1 MAPESRRPTG
11 TGSFRRAVVARAG
24 RLDAVFLRWQR
35 RARSDAFLYRF
46 TLATRVL
53 LVVGF
58 IPTGLVKLLGRR
70 FTSMSP
76 EYPIGAFFETL
87 YRSGLYWHFIGA
99 GQVVAGLCLLLPA
112 TATLGAVLFFPI
124 LLNIFV
130 VTLSYDFHFTP
141 VVTGLMLLANLYL
154 LCWDYDRLRPILG
167 APPGAAGELAPPREH
182 RLGRAERATY
192 VVGTISAVSLH
203 ANMRL
208 GLFPLA
214 WGVPLLIVG
223 GASAVVAL
231 GYAWARRKSR
241 PAAKRAALGE
251 ADGSARGAG

>member
-1 MAPESRRPTG
+1 MTPEFRRPTR
-11 TGSFRRAVVARAG
+11 TGSFRRAAVARAG

-35 RARSDAFLYRF
+35 SARSDAFLYRF

-53 LVVGF
+53 LVVAF

-70 FTSMSP
+70 FTTMSLD
-76 EYPIGAFFETL
+76 YPIGAFFETL

-99 GQVVAGLCLLLPA
+99 GQVVAGLCLLVPA

-130 VTLSYDFHFTP
+130 ITLSYDFHFTP

-154 LCWDYDRLRPILG
+154 LGWDYDRLRPILG
-167 APPGAAGELAPPREH
+167 APGGAVGGLAAPREH
-182 RLGRAERATY
+182 RLGRAEWATY
-192 VVGTISAVSLH
+192 VVGTAAAVSLH

-208 GLFPLA
+208 GLFPR
-214 WGVPLLIVG
+214 WWSVPLLLA
-223 GASAVVAL
+223 GAACAVVAVA
-231 GYAWARRKSR
+231 YAWALCRSGR
-241 PAAKRAALGE
+241 PAGRVALGE
-251 ADGSARGAG
+251 AGGSARGAG